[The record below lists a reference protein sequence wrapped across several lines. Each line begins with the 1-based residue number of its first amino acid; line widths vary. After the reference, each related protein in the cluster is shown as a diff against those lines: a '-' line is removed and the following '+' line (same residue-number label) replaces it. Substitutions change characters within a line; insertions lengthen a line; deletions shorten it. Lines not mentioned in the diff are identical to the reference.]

1 MNSSIL
7 IGIGGGSGSGKT
19 LVAKNILK
27 EFGEGEVV
35 VIQQDSY
42 YRDLSHLPF
51 DQRVKTNF
59 DHPDAL
65 DFDLLRR
72 HLKQLASGKAVQVP
86 IYDFSTHTRMRET
99 RTVEPHPAVVIEGI
113 MVLTDRDLRDL
124 LHIKIYVETDAD
136 IRFIRRLTRDIRDR
150 ERTHQ
155 DVIYQY
161 LKTVRPM
168 HEQFVEPTK
177 KYADIIIPEGGENP
191 VAIDLIQTKIR
202 SLLEV
207 RTPD

>member
-27 EFGEGEVV
+27 EFGGGEVV

-42 YRDLSHLPF
+42 YRDLSHLPM
-51 DQRVKTNF
+51 DERMRTNF

-72 HLKQLASGKAVQVP
+72 HLKELVSGKAVEVP
-86 IYDFSTHTRMRET
+86 TYDFATHTRRKET
-99 RTVEPHPAVVIEGI
+99 RTIEPHRAVVIEGI
-113 MVLTDRDLRDL
+113 MVLTDRNLRDML
-124 LHIKIYVETDAD
+124 DIKIYVETDAD
-136 IRFIRRLTRDIRDR
+136 IRFIRRLTRDIE
-150 ERTHQ
+150 ERRRTTA
-155 DVIYQY
+155 DVINQY

-168 HEQFVEPTK
+168 HEQFVETTK
-177 KYADIIIPEGGENP
+177 KYADIILPEGGENP

-202 SLLEV
+202 SLLKSQSPE
-207 RTPD
+207 

>member
-1 MNSSIL
+1 MTSSIL
-7 IGIGGGSGSGKT
+7 IGIGGGTGSGKT
-19 LVAKNILK
+19 LVANNILK

-51 DQRVKTNF
+51 DERIKTNF
-59 DHPDAL
+59 DHPSAI
-65 DFDLLRR
+65 DFDLLRQ
-72 HLKQLASGKAVQVP
+72 HLQELESGKGVNVP
-86 IYDFSTHTRMRET
+86 TYDFATHTREKKT
-99 RTVEPHPAVVIEGI
+99 RAIEPHPAVVIEGI
-113 MVLTDRDLRDL
+113 MVLTDRDLRDM

-136 IRFIRRLTRDIRDR
+136 IRFIRRLKRDIQDR
-150 ERTHQ
+150 ERTYQ
-155 DVIYQY
+155 EVIDQY

-168 HEQFVEPTK
+168 HEQFVETTK

-202 SLLEV
+202 SLLLAQV
-207 RTPD
+207 

>member
-86 IYDFSTHTRMRET
+86 IYDFSSHTRMRET